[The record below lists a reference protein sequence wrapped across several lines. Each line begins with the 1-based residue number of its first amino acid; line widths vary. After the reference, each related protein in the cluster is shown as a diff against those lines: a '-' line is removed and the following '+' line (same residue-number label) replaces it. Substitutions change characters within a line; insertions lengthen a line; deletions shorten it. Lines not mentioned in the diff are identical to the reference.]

1 MKTGVDELADWK
13 FGWPKNVV
21 VDACVE
27 TAERVVMA
35 EEESW
40 SIRQTDLSDPVSS
53 NLASRA
59 WPPPTQQPR
68 IN

>member
-21 VDACVE
+21 DACAVE
-27 TAERVVMA
+27 TTERVVMA

-53 NLASRA
+53 SLVSRA
-59 WPPPTQQPR
+59 
-68 IN
+68 